1 VKPSIRKVLSIL
13 AVLALPAIAA
23 APVARD
29 AGSAGRRAAIQA
41 EDPRHARVIV
51 KYRSQGSLMRESAR
65 AARAGAEARV
75 QHAARLSQRLGL
87 ALVDGHEIAPRTQVL
102 HAHGLRSSEL
112 VARLKADPDV
122 EYAEVDQRVRIA
134 AAPNDPLY
142 PGGQTSITPEVGQWY
157 LRAPDATFVSAIGAE
172 AAWDITPGSP
182 AIVVAVL
189 DTGVRPDHPDLA
201 GKLLPGYDF
210 VSEDSTGV
218 FSTANDGDGRDADPS
233 DPGDWVTA
241 AEDAEVGG
249 VFHGCSGGG
258 AIDSSW
264 HGTQTAGLSGAATD
278 NGIGMASVGR
288 NVRVLPVRVL
298 GKCGGYLSDVV
309 AGMRWAAGLSSI
321 PVANPNPARIVNLS
335 LGSTGPCA
343 GTSYESAVSDLVAA
357 GVVVVAAAG
366 NDTGRAVGKPANCAG
381 AIGVG
386 GLRHIGTKVG
396 YSDLGA
402 EIAISAP
409 AGNCVNESLPCLY
422 PLLTT
427 TNTGATIPAAH
438 TYSSGGNDA
447 SIGTSF
453 SAPLVTGTVALML
466 SANPALT
473 PAQVRAALMSSARP
487 FPTSGADPGTP
498 VCVAPNGADQY
509 ECYCTTGTCGAGM
522 LSASAATQAASTLT
536 AWATASALQ
545 VVAGSP
551 VVLDSALSWAVSPQT
566 ITSRRWSI
574 EAGTSIASIT
584 SPPTDVTAVV
594 ETSAGGTVVVRLT
607 ITDSAGAQARSDTTV
622 TVAEPPAPPP
632 SSGGGGALQLGWALA
647 LLAAVLGL
655 ARSR

>member
-1 VKPSIRKVLSIL
+1 MKPNIKQTLLLL
-13 AVLALPAIAA
+13 AALALPAIAA
-23 APVARD
+23 APAARD
-29 AGSAGRRAAIQA
+29 AAAALRRATVPA
-41 EDPRHARVIV
+41 ENPNHARVIV
-51 KYRSQGSLMRESAR
+51 KYRQDSGLMREAARSAR
-65 AARAGAEARV
+65 AGSEARV

-87 ALVDGHEIAPRTQVL
+87 ALADGHAIGPRTQVL
-102 HAHGLRSSEL
+102 HARGLRSSEL
-112 VARLKADPDV
+112 VARLQADPDV

-157 LRAPDATFVSAIGAE
+157 LRAPDAAVVAAIDAE
-172 AAWDITPGSP
+172 AAWGITPGSP

-210 VSEDSTGV
+210 VSEDSQGV

-233 DPGDWVTA
+233 DPGDWVSA
-241 AEDAEVGG
+241 AEDAEAGG
-249 VFHGCSGGG
+249 VFQGCG
-258 AIDSSW
+258 ATDSSW
-264 HGTQTAGLSGAATD
+264 HGTQTAGLIGAATD
-278 NGIGMASVGR
+278 NAVGMASVGR

-309 AGMRWAAGLSSI
+309 AGMRWAAGLSSV
-321 PVANPNPARIVNLS
+321 PVANPNPAGIVNLS
-335 LGSTGPCA
+335 LGSTGTCA
-343 GTSYESAVSDLVAA
+343 GTSYESAVSELVAA

-386 GLRHIGTKVG
+386 GLRHTGTKVG
-396 YSDLGA
+396 FSDVGP
-402 EIAISAP
+402 EISISAP
-409 AGNCVNESLPCLY
+409 AGNCVNLFGSCLY

-427 TNTGATIPAAH
+427 TNTGITAPSAH

-453 SAPLVTGTVALML
+453 SAPLVAGTVALMR

-473 PAQVRAALMSSARP
+473 PAQVRIALTSSARA
-487 FPTSGADPGTP
+487 FPSTGAEPGTP
-498 VCVAPNGADQY
+498 ECVAPNGGDQF
-509 ECYCTTGTCGAGM
+509 ECYCTTSTCGAGM
-522 LSASAATQAASTLT
+522 LSSSAATLAAGSLK
-536 AWATASALQ
+536 AWASPSATD
-545 VVAGSP
+545 VVAGAP
-551 VVLDSALSWAVSPQT
+551 VAFDSALSWAVAPST
-566 ITSRRWSI
+566 IAARLWSI
-574 EAGTSIASIT
+574 QSGPGVASISGPPDGVQATVMTIAAGTA
-584 SPPTDVTAVV
+584 
-594 ETSAGGTVVVRLT
+594 VVRLT
-607 ITDSAGAQARSDTTV
+607 ITDSTGARAVSDTTV
-622 TVAEPPAPPP
+622 TVAEPPPPPP
-632 SSGGGGALQLGWALA
+632 SSGGGALQLGWALA